1 MSGFHVFGQHA
12 DRNRELRLQT
22 ADIGRSR
29 PPRWA
34 WRRRVVIG
42 QLNLLL
48 GNEGI
53 GKGALV
59 AWLIARLTLGELDG
73 DLKGTRVN
81 VGIVGD
87 EDDLDS
93 VWTPRLHA
101 AGAELDR
108 ICQIERPDG
117 GLVVVREDRKRL
129 ARLVRDT
136 GIRILYFDQ
145 VLDNLGAGVD
155 DWRQKQLRDA
165 IAPLR
170 ALARELEIAAL
181 GTMHPNKR
189 GSSFRELVSGAPAF
203 NATSRSSLLLAQHP
217 EDENLRVLVRG
228 KGNLS
233 ERPTPLE
240 FEIASHTFE
249 ANGHE
254 FSVPV
259 ARGFRPSEI
268 DVDELIGP
276 DAGKATEHGQAAD
289 AREIIE
295 VLLARDGQWHSSAP
309 IYQACA
315 SEGIS
320 ERTVKRAKQ
329 QLGVEHRRVPAFP
342 ATSSEWRWPAAAGPD
357 DKHAGPVPTVPTVPT
372 AGASRAGGGS
382 KASKD
387 SEDRANA
394 LTDPGRTADATPNGA
409 AIDAKAAIEADLRR
423 ELEGE
428 LP

>member
-1 MSGFHVFGQHA
+1 M
-12 DRNRELRLQT
+12 
-22 ADIGRSR
+22 
-29 PPRWA
+29 
-34 WRRRVVIG
+34 
-42 QLNLLL
+42 
-48 GNEGI
+48 
-53 GKGALV
+53 
-59 AWLIARLTLGELDG
+59 IARLTLGQLDG
-73 DLKGTRVN
+73 DLKGTPVN
-81 VGIVGD
+81 VALVGD

-108 ICQIERPDG
+108 VCQIERPDG
-117 GLVVVREDRKRL
+117 GLVVVREDRERL
-129 ARLVRDT
+129 TRLVRDA
-136 GIRILYFDQ
+136 GISVLYFDQ
-145 VLDNLGAGVD
+145 LLDNLGAGVD

-181 GTMHPNKR
+181 GTLHPNKR

-203 NATSRSSLLLAQHP
+203 NATSRSSLLLAEHP
-217 EDENLRVLVRG
+217 EDESLRVLVRG

-240 FEIASHTFE
+240 FEITPHTFG

-259 ARGFRPSEI
+259 ASDFRPSEI

-276 DAGKATEHGQAAD
+276 DAGKAAEHGQAAD

-295 VLLARDGQWHSSAP
+295 VLLARDGQWHPSAQ

-329 QLGVEHRRVPAFP
+329 QLGIEHRRVAAFP
-342 ATSSEWRWPAAAGPD
+342 ATSSEWRWPATEGPD
-357 DKHAGPVPTVPTVPT
+357 DMRAGPP
-372 AGASRAGGGS
+372 AEAA
-382 KASKD
+382 
-387 SEDRANA
+387 
-394 LTDPGRTADATPNGA
+394 PNGA
-409 AIDAKAAIEADLRR
+409 ANDARAAIEAELRR

-428 LP
+428 QL